1 MLDTH
6 IDLLESS
13 KAESKRSSDQARS
26 EHLLLSEDTV
36 SVASIS
42 AFLENYAPVQL
53 VYNRIEPPKSA
64 KKLRLGKRLLASCTL
79 LHDAWK
85 VVSQSKSECGD
96 VDMNRLQKIVVIDK
110 KSWLP
115 HPQWNSRH
123 DAVLLYA
130 IWKHGWIEHE
140 ACCRAIS
147 DDPLIRWGSP
157 FNAEESKTPTTD
169 QNQSESHRIIEVAKR
184 AALFLTN
191 EAEGLHSGELKGF
204 NANLVARTYGLINQ
218 KDDGAS
224 GSWIVDSSQF
234 QPENGPGTDLPTRK
248 DLMKRAKLVL
258 SRISVAPLKNEST
271 VGKVNHSFVVLDQSD
286 RCNVFLAEVLR
297 CLVKM
302 PATNVAARRLCE
314 IAFAEAKFAFEIQA
328 REKGSEVSSDSR
340 KIMNQIELVK
350 KSLSKGANQAKNVCR
365 VMLGEEPIKPK
376 KATDPIFPSLKVS
389 ELAFVTKNGSKA
401 SKPGS
406 AFANSS
412 AGETSLLKA
421 RKLSKDSNT
430 LTAFPGT
437 SNNFLCLTETE
448 TLILSILCVHG
459 IPEFI
464 NCSTE
469 TEVLPNEEGWKHL
482 GSILMKTSRDLLN
495 ELKRK
500 IREAKEQA
508 KDISELLTIES
519 DFLEMEAVASQA
531 QEYAA
536 EPDTFAKKVMMLV
549 VKLRQLIVSSF
560 TNHSHPQSFIGLGP
574 KIPLWFDKESIKWGT
589 SLDLL
594 DDAGRPLGFSAVDF
608 LLDVPEEERRKI
620 RISSVLDRRG
630 CETIYCQIS
639 SITRIR
645 SLVAKY
651 EDMELT
657 RRLNEAASKVLAN
670 DDKFIDEPNWWLGIN
685 DAVLLKQIPK
695 IGLSDAL
702 LQLFLENEESI
713 ESSSLSKSVLQ
724 RRANQLARELHVID
738 ASKQSFERLEQVQL
752 QRQSEAE
759 SNAKPGSKTHQT
771 GMLNFLKPKPAPSEQ
786 TIIDLSRNDSSEDL
800 KRKASTDAT
809 DSLPEKKFRP
819 T

>member
-6 IDLLESS
+6 IDLLATS

-36 SVASIS
+36 SIASIS

-53 VYNRIEPPKSA
+53 VYNRTEPPKSA

-79 LHDAWK
+79 LHDAYK
-85 VVSQSKSECGD
+85 VVSQSKSESGD
-96 VDMNRLQKIVVIDK
+96 VDLNRLQKIVVIDK

-140 ACCRAIS
+140 SCCRAIS
-147 DDPLIRWGSP
+147 DDPSIRWGSP
-157 FNAEESKTPTTD
+157 FNAEESRTSTSD
-169 QNQSESHRIIEVAKR
+169 QKQSESQRFIEVAKR

-204 NANLVARTYGLINQ
+204 NTNLVARTYGLIKQ
-218 KDDGAS
+218 KDTGSSD
-224 GSWIVDSSQF
+224 SWIVDSILF
-234 QPENGPGTDLPTRK
+234 QPENGAFTELPTRK
-248 DLMKRAKLVL
+248 DLVKRAKLVL
-258 SRISVAPLKNEST
+258 SRITAAPIKNEST
-271 VGKVNHSFVVLDQSD
+271 IEKVNHSFTVLDQSD
-286 RCNVFLAEVLR
+286 RCNVFLAEILR

-302 PATNVAARRLCE
+302 PATNVALRRLCE
-314 IAFAEAKFAFEIQA
+314 IALAEAKFAFEIHA
-328 REKGSEVSSDSR
+328 KEGSGEVSSDAR
-340 KIMNQIELVK
+340 KIMNQIDLVK
-350 KSLSKGANQAKNVCR
+350 RSLSKGANQAKNVCR
-365 VMLGEEPIKPK
+365 IMLGEEPLKPK
-376 KATDPIFPSLKVS
+376 KATDPVFPAFKTS
-389 ELAFVTKNGSKA
+389 ELAFVTNGSKA
-401 SKPGS
+401 SRPVS
-406 AFANSS
+406 ALANAS
-412 AGETSLLKA
+412 AGESVLLRA
-421 RKLSKDSNT
+421 RKACKDSKS
-430 LTAFPGT
+430 LTALSGT
-437 SNNFLCLTETE
+437 NHFLRLTETE
-448 TLILSILCVHG
+448 TLILSILSVYG

-464 NCSTE
+464 HCSAGSE
-469 TEVLPNEEGWKHL
+469 TLPNEDGWKNL
-482 GSILMKTSRDLLN
+482 GGILMKTSRGLLN

-574 KIPLWFDKESIKWGT
+574 KIPLWFDKETIKWGT
-589 SLDLL
+589 FLDLL

-620 RISSVLDRRG
+620 RISSMLDRKG

-645 SLVAKY
+645 SLVGKY
-651 EDMELT
+651 EDMDLT
-657 RRLNEAASKVLAN
+657 RRLNEAANKVLAN
-670 DDKFIDEPNWWLGIN
+670 DDKFIDEPKWWLGIN

-702 LQLFLENEESI
+702 LQLFLENEENI
-713 ESSSLSKSVLQ
+713 GSSSLSKSVLQ
-724 RRANQLARELHVID
+724 RRANQLARELHVMD
-738 ASKQSFERLEQVQL
+738 ATKQSFERLEQLQT
-752 QRQSEAE
+752 QRQLEVE
-759 SNAKPGSKTHQT
+759 NNAKPGSQIHQT
-771 GMLNFLKPKPAPSEQ
+771 GMLTFLKPKPAPSEQ

-800 KRKASTDAT
+800 KRKASPDAT
-809 DSLPEKKFRP
+809 DPSPEKKFRP